1 MEHFYFVSI
10 FQMLNMNIDLRY
22 YDMLNENEV
31 VFGMLSKLANYYS
44 PVIIMNV
51 LDIY

>member
-22 YDMLNENEV
+22 YDMLARAYNENEV
-31 VFGMLSKLANYYS
+31 VFGMLLKSANY
-44 PVIIMNV
+44 
-51 LDIY
+51 